1 MSESAP
7 IVVALSGGVDS
18 ATCAGLLVE
27 AGERVVGI
35 SMRLYSAGSAP
46 VEGGRC
52 CGPRDLE
59 DARAVCAHLGIPF
72 YVANYEEDFRRA
84 VMDDFAAT
92 YREGKTPN
100 PCVRCNQYIKFTPL
114 LLRARALGARA
125 LATGHY
131 ARIESDVDGNPRLLR
146 GVDTGKDQSYFLFA
160 MPKDALSFVRFP
172 LGGMTKEEVRAHA
185 KRLGLPNAD
194 KQESQE
200 VCFVPD
206 GDYAHFIERYVP
218 AAAGS
223 ETAAQGEA
231 AALAGEVVDEQGAVL
246 GEHAGIH
253 RYTVGQRRGLGN
265 EVAAAGDGEPRYV
278 IRIDALTRRIHVGRK
293 ESLLRDEALVSE
305 PHWLGPVPAAGTEI
319 EAGVQ
324 IRYRRKPQAARLRLR
339 EDGQVAV
346 HFAAAEH
353 AITPGQAA
361 VFYQGDHV
369 LGGGF
374 LAA

>member
-1 MSESAP
+1 MSDSAP

-35 SMRLYSAGSAP
+35 SMRLYSAGSAAA
-46 VEGGRC
+46 EGGRC

-59 DARAVCAHLGIPF
+59 DARAVCSHLGIPF

-100 PCVRCNQYIKFTPL
+100 PCVRCNQHIKFTPL
-114 LLRARALGARA
+114 LQRARALGARA

-131 ARIESDVDGNPRLLR
+131 ARIETDSDGTPRLLR
-146 GVDTGKDQSYFLFA
+146 GIDASKDQSYFLFA
-160 MPKDALSFVRFP
+160 MPNEALSFVRFP
-172 LGGMTKEEVRAHA
+172 LGGMTKEEVRVHA

-194 KQESQE
+194 KHESQE

-218 AAAGS
+218 AATPS
-223 ETAAQGEA
+223 ESTTTPDPST
-231 AALAGEVVDEQGAVL
+231 LAGELVDEEGTVI

-253 RYTVGQRRGLGN
+253 RYTVGQRRGLGGD
-265 EVAAAGDGEPRYV
+265 VAAASDGEPRYV

-293 ESLLRDEALVSE
+293 GALLCTEALVSE
-305 PHWLGPVPAAGTEI
+305 PHWLGSIPQTGSEI
-319 EAGVQ
+319 EAAVQ
-324 IRYRRKPQAARLRLR
+324 IRYRRKPQEARLRVR

-346 HFAAAEH
+346 HFAAPEH

-361 VFYQGDHV
+361 VFYQGDRV

>member
-72 YVANYEEDFRRA
+72 YVANYEDDFRRA
-84 VMDDFAAT
+84 VIDDFAAT

-100 PCVRCNQYIKFTPL
+100 PCVRCNQHIKFTPL
-114 LLRARALGARA
+114 LQRARALGARA

-131 ARIESDVDGNPRLLR
+131 ARIETDSDGNPRLLR
-146 GVDTGKDQSYFLFA
+146 GVDASKDQSYFLFA
-160 MPKDALSFVRFP
+160 MPKEALSFVRFP
-172 LGGMTKEEVRAHA
+172 LGGLTKEEVRAHA

-194 KQESQE
+194 KGESQE

-206 GDYAHFIERYVP
+206 GDYAHFVETYQP
-218 AAAGS
+218 APGPATAAAPGPLS
-223 ETAAQGEA
+223 GQ
-231 AALAGEVVDEQGAVL
+231 LVDEDGAVL

-253 RYTVGQRRGLGN
+253 RYTVGQRRGLGGD
-265 EVAAAGDGEPRYV
+265 VAAAGDGEPRYV

-293 ESLLRDEALVSE
+293 AALLRDEALVSE
-305 PHWLGPVPAAGTEI
+305 PHWLGSSPAVGSEI

-324 IRYRRKPQAARLRLR
+324 IRYRRKPQAARLRVR
-339 EDGQVAV
+339 DDGQVAV
-346 HFAAAEH
+346 HFAAPEH

-361 VFYQGDHV
+361 VFYQGDRV